1 MTDQELI
8 IFITG
13 LALGFAGAGLLMAI
27 AYTVLT
33 VREKIADI
41 KYRKEHRMEML
52 MMEQAEIGLEDRFE

>member
-27 AYTVLT
+27 AYAVLT